1 MEGQRDGEAV
11 RQYYLAVDRQQ
22 FKMGT
27 LVDLLGVL
35 GGKFGLPIVMCCS
48 SRDVLDALCAAI
60 SILPYI
66 SLSSLHSDLAEVE
79 RASSIEKFRQ
89 LVNDWSLMHEGEP
102 EGFHEEVKKQNSHI
116 LVVTDSCLPMQ
127 ALGEAPLSAQVLIN
141 YDLPAKKEAYLR
153 RLAACTSG
161 IPFPVTSK
169 VYGAMIPGMTTA
181 STSTINHSHGAIVIN
196 MVVGGEIV
204 KLKNIEEGCG
214 IVIEEMPMDIS
225 ELL

>member
-1 MEGQRDGEAV
+1 MEGQRDGEAA
-11 RQYYLAVDRQQ
+11 RQYYLAVDRQG

-35 GGKFGLPIVMCCS
+35 GRRSGLPIVLCCS

-60 SILPYI
+60 SSLPYI
-66 SLSSLHSDLAEVE
+66 SLSCLHSDLAEVE

-89 LVNDWSLMHEGEP
+89 VVNDWTLKHEAEP
-102 EGFHEEVKKQNSHI
+102 EGFHEEVEKQNSHI
-116 LVVTDSCLPMQ
+116 LVMTDSCLPMQ

-141 YDLPAKKEAYLR
+141 YDLPGKKEAYLR
-153 RLAACTSG
+153 RLAACILG
-161 IPFPVTSK
+161 IPFPISSK
-169 VYGAMIPGMTTA
+169 VYGATIPAMTTA

-204 KLKNIEEGCG
+204 RLKNIEEGCG
-214 IVIEEMPMDIS
+214 IVIEEMPIHIS